1 MHECR
6 WQLAAS
12 TTTIAAAAV
21 AAAAA
26 AAASTA
32 GAEAVGAGSELLV
45 SFASG
50 SRVLFSCLSL
60 R

>member
-12 TTTIAAAAV
+12 TTTIAAAA
-21 AAAAA
+21 AAAA
-26 AAASTA
+26 TA